1 MFASCTLL
9 SILAPDNSV
18 ALITREAGSDV
29 VRHICVN

>member
-9 SILAPDNSV
+9 SILVPDISV
-18 ALITREAGSDV
+18 VLITREAGSGV